1 MFCQKCGK
9 QLLDGAK
16 FCSYCGF
23 RITYAAPAAPPTTA
37 GEQPPKEEPA
47 ATAPATPETTP
58 VQPAATQAAPD
69 AASSAQKSTPAEPER
84 YTARNGENPPPASEV
99 EKAEPDA
106 STPVGIDALPMDT
119 IAPPKA
125 GTRKFIP
132 IIAGAAV
139 LLVILVIALLVNP
152 FQSQPNDDISLRN
165 TAPASETAATEPSE
179 TEEPTAIPPNEL
191 TRDDIIDYLTEM
203 SDRVGCP
210 APVFKKSYTGK
221 YNESTTTYR
230 YTFFFDLINL
240 DITETQDGIIQE
252 IYVEYDLNAVVEPIG
267 EENAETG
274 VLTAIGVSAY
284 PFTRS
289 EPGNE
294 FTARLSS
301 AMHTRSDGRG
311 LEGSFS
317 TENWFYGTQV
327 MVDTRSYLFAQNNL
341 LPPEHWERGGVTT
354 EPDASESS
362 ETSADILLLSEDV
375 TDELSM
381 TYGDLEQKY
390 GSAEVVDADY
400 AKMSGTAFTFAQ
412 APRRVYNFKYSGN
425 GERGE
430 WEKTRSSTD
439 LCERVYLPL
448 SELFLN
454 FGDGCT
460 VAQLR
465 ERFPGCEIYA
475 SSAMSPYGCPVVTI
489 QGGNGSISILLGWN
503 LDGSMYELDGEVDDE
518 LFLRPEFIGTVAGQ
532 FD

>member
-9 QLLDGAK
+9 RLLDGAK

-23 RITYAAPAAPPTTA
+23 RITYAAPVMPPPPT
-37 GEQPPKEEPA
+37 GEQPHEEEPA
-47 ATAPATPETTP
+47 AATPTTPETAP
-58 VQPAATQAAPD
+58 LQPAATQPAQN

-84 YTARNGENPPPASEV
+84 DTARNGETPSPASDV

-106 STPVGIDALPMDT
+106 STPAGSN
-119 IAPPKA
+119 APQKSGA
-125 GTRKFIP
+125 RKLIP

-139 LLVILVIALLVNP
+139 LLAILVVALVVKP
-152 FQSQPNDDISLRN
+152 FQSQPTDDISLRN
-165 TAPASETAATEPSE
+165 TRPASETAATEPPE
-179 TEEPTAIPPNEL
+179 TEESTAIPPDEL

-210 APVFKKSYTGK
+210 APVFKNSYTGM
-221 YNESTTTYR
+221 YNDTTTTYQ

-252 IYVEYDLNAVVEPIG
+252 IAVEYDLNAIVEPIG

-284 PFTRS
+284 PFTLL

-294 FTARLSS
+294 FNERLSS
-301 AMHTRSDGRG
+301 AMHERSDGRG

-327 MVDTRSYLFAQNNL
+327 MVDTRSYLYAKNNL

-354 EPDASESS
+354 EPEASESS

-412 APRRVYNFKYSGN
+412 APQRVYNFKYSGN

-465 ERFPGCEIYA
+465 ERFPGCQIFA
-475 SSAMSPYGCPVVTI
+475 SPAMSPYGCPIVTI

-503 LDGSMYELDGEVDDE
+503 LDGSMYELDGEVDDN
-518 LFLRPEFIGTVAGQ
+518 LFLRPEFIGTVEGQ
-532 FD
+532 FG